1 MDFLMDF
8 LFPIWDLIT
17 ALFNGLFDVI
27 LQCGDALT
35 SFVDGIQELPLL
47 LSNFASAMD
56 PAGVG
61 LLSIV
66 IVGFALLILRIILSI
81 F

>member
-8 LFPIWDLIT
+8 LFPIWDLIK

-35 SFVDGIQELPLL
+35 SFVDGIKELPLL

>member
-1 MDFLMDF
+1 MSLFKDFLYPAWS
-8 LFPIWDLIT
+8 LLE
-17 ALFNGLFDVI
+17 ALFSGLVDVI
-27 LQCGDALT
+27 LECGDALL
-35 SFVDGIQELPLL
+35 SFVDGIKELPLL
-47 LSNFASAMD
+47 LSNFASALD

>member
-1 MDFLMDF
+1 MDILG
-8 LFPIWDLIT
+8 LLSPIWNLIT
-17 ALFNGLFDVI
+17 KLFNGLFDVI
-27 LQCGDALT
+27 LECGDALM
-35 SFVDGIQELPLL
+35 SFVEAIQELPLL
-47 LSNFASAMD
+47 LSNFATAMD

>member
-1 MDFLMDF
+1 MSLIVDF
-8 LFPIWDLIT
+8 LFPIWNLIE

-27 LQCGDALT
+27 LQCGDALA
-35 SFVDGIQELPLL
+35 SFVDGMQELPLL

-66 IVGFALLILRIILSI
+66 IVGFALLVLRIILSI